1 MLGFDPL
8 PLPFPSRVV
17 GRNKFRSGEHREK
30 FPPAYKEQ
38 MPVDAIGYLPKLI
51 RYACVEI
58 GGPVTMNGRFYV
70 SDEDIVDRAA
80 FLRILWEKLVD
91 AIYYWEWME
100 GPART
105 KYLMMVRNGLLIA
118 FDNAYVE
125 FEKAYVSFMIAVE
138 ESCKSILSYGNS
150 LVAKFRN
157 GNTEAHE
164 DFVELLR
171 KMYNINPEANID
183 GKDLQDL
190 DSSIY
195 INAKK
200 MLQAGILPAMCGRV
214 HGSLFDPG
222 GGLGRQEVQAG
233 QILEGSFSTVSKPIF
248 AIRYSLVTRRSAKW
262 RKSRTNEKQVAKKQF
277 LRSVDVQMSRRKIT
291 LRYQ

>member
-58 GGPVTMNGRFYV
+58 GGPVTMNGRCYV
-70 SDEDIVDRAA
+70 SDEEIVRKAA
-80 FLRILWEKLVD
+80 FLHFLWEKLVD

-118 FDNAYVE
+118 FDKAYVE
-125 FEKAYVSFMIAVE
+125 FEMAYVSFMISVE
-138 ESCKSILSYGNS
+138 ESCTSILSYGNS

-183 GKDLQDL
+183 VKDLQDL

-222 GGLGRQEVQAG
+222 GGLGRQEVQESAG
-233 QILEGSFSTVSKPIF
+233 RPNFGG
-248 AIRYSLVTRRSAKW
+248 LVLDCIEADFCK
-262 RKSRTNEKQVAKKQF
+262 
-277 LRSVDVQMSRRKIT
+277 
-291 LRYQ
+291 

>member
-1 MLGFDPL
+1 
-8 PLPFPSRVV
+8 
-17 GRNKFRSGEHREK
+17 
-30 FPPAYKEQ
+30 

-70 SDEDIVDRAA
+70 SDEDIVHRAA

-91 AIYYWEWME
+91 AISYWVWME

-164 DFVELLR
+164 DFVKLLQ
-171 KMYNINPEANID
+171 KMYNINPEANSD
-183 GKDLQDL
+183 GKNLQDF

-222 GGLGRQEVQAG
+222 GGLGRQEVQESAG
-233 QILEGSFSTVSKPIF
+233 RPNFGGLVLDCIEADFWKQNVLVLTLFSLDRLKSSPTYPNSQ
-248 AIRYSLVTRRSAKW
+248 RRSVN
-262 RKSRTNEKQVAKKQF
+262 RTFSCLTSSKQNVGFSDF
-277 LRSVDVQMSRRKIT
+277 LD
-291 LRYQ
+291 